1 MPQFFLVMQW
11 ISLGLIIIE
20 MIVVFVKMK
29 NKVHTT
35 LLLHCVSLF
44 VAALAYLLSLYCTT
58 EEAYYMMTL
67 VGWIGKVAGV
77 IVSLMLISGLSVCK
91 FPKPLLLTENIFL
104 AISGIVIITTHQT
117 GWFYSYFKVTKEG
130 DWMISEY
137 GRGPWYYI
145 WDVIVLVTIISCL
158 IMLLRSTLISKEHNK
173 KMQYVMIMTALVIEV
188 GVGFTVMLPV
198 GKYYDFNQIGY
209 SFVSVLFLVAML
221 KYKLMGIEET
231 TKEYIIDELSAGVIA
246 FDANGNIA
254 YYNKTVPIVFP
265 EIGSDPHTVIERI
278 KKSIETGDPITVNDR
293 IYTFEEKDLNSEY
306 GTGRV
311 YVLTD
316 ATRHYY
322 YMEELEGQK
331 KLAEEANKA
340 KSEFLARMSHEIR
353 TPINTVLGMDEMI
366 LRDSSDS
373 TVRDYAMDIRRAGS
387 ALLSIINDILDL
399 SKVESGKMEI
409 SPVEYDVTSMLY
421 DITNVM
427 FTKATDKNLAFNV
440 RIDGTIPSRLYG
452 DDIRIRQVL
461 SNLLSNAVKYTPK
474 GTVSFRATKVA
485 QEDGSVVIRFEV
497 EDTGIGI
504 KAEDMNKLFAAFER
518 IDEKRNR
525 SIEGTGL
532 GMAIS
537 VKILELMDSKLNVK
551 SEFGEGSLFW
561 FEIKQE
567 TVGAEPLGDFD
578 DRIRNYINE
587 QYVYTNSFEA
597 PDAHVLVV
605 DDNSMNRKVLVSLL
619 KPTGI
624 QITEASG
631 GADAVTLASNNHYD
645 MIFMDH
651 MMPGIDG
658 MEAMK
663 MIREN
668 KEGPCCDTP
677 IFALTANA
685 VSGAKEMYL
694 REGFDGFLTKPIMSD
709 KLEKTIRETLPKDMI
724 MPATDRGT
732 RTDALT
738 LDTDDLPSIFGFDR
752 EVAMMRLQDK
762 GVLMSVLEEFG
773 NTLEAQADALETLKE
788 GLPDTLNEYRIQVHG
803 MKGAAGTA
811 GILTLSGMAAIIE
824 KAALAQDFDA
834 IGKLHGAFVR
844 EWLDLKEQFDATFG
858 QGEDNAE
865 EKPVIDP
872 EILRVLLELLT
883 SYMNDMDLDGAD
895 ETIRKLSAYKLPANV
910 EEEFE
915 GLKAAV
921 AQIDWD
927 AVDEILKRIKD

>member
-1 MPQFFLVMQW
+1 MQW
-11 ISLGLIIIE
+11 ISLGLIVIE
-20 MIVVFVKMK
+20 MIVVFAKTK

-35 LLLHCVSLF
+35 LLMHCVSLF
-44 VAALAYLLSLYCTT
+44 VASFAYLMSLYCTT

-67 VGWIGKVAGV
+67 VGWAGKVAGV
-77 IVSLMLISGLSVCK
+77 IVSLKLISGLSICK
-91 FPKPLLLTENIFL
+91 FPRPLLLAESVFL
-104 AISGIVIITTHQT
+104 GISGVVIITTRQT
-117 GWFYSYFKVTKEG
+117 GLFYSYFKLTKEG
-130 DWMISEY
+130 DWLISEY
-137 GRGPWYYI
+137 GRGPWYYV
-145 WDVIVLVTIISCL
+145 WDVIVLATIVSCL
-158 IMLLRSTLISKEHNK
+158 VMLIRSTRASKEHNK
-173 KMQYVMIMTALVIEV
+173 RMQYIMIMIALAIEV
-188 GVGFTVMLPV
+188 VVGFTVMLPV

-209 SFVSVLFLVAML
+209 SFVSILFLVALL

-265 EIGSDPHTVIERI
+265 EIGSDPRAVIDRI
-278 KKSIETGDPITVNDR
+278 RKSIETGNPITVNDR

-311 YVLTD
+311 FVLTD

-366 LRDSSDS
+366 LRDSSDN
-373 TVRDYAMDIRRAGS
+373 TVRDYAMDIRRAGN
-387 ALLSIINDILDL
+387 ALLSIVNDILDL

-409 SPVEYDVTSMLY
+409 CPVEYDVTSMLY
-421 DITNVM
+421 DITNVV
-427 FTKATDKNLAFNV
+427 FTKATDKNLTFNV
-440 RIDGTIPSRLYG
+440 RIDGSIPSRLYG

-461 SNLLSNAVKYTPK
+461 SNLLSNAIKYTPK
-474 GTVSFRATKVA
+474 GTVYFRATKVA

-504 KAEDMNKLFAAFER
+504 KSEDMNKLFAAFER

-537 VKILELMDSKLNVK
+537 VKILELMDSKLNVQ
-551 SEFGEGSLFW
+551 SEYGKGSLFR
-561 FEIKQE
+561 FDIRQE

-624 QITEASG
+624 KITEASG
-631 GADAVTLASNNHYD
+631 GADAVTLAANNHYD

-709 KLEKTIRETLPKDMI
+709 KLEKTIRETLPKELI
-724 MPATDRGT
+724 LPASDRGA
-732 RTDALT
+732 RGDASAF
-738 LDTDDLPSIFGFDR
+738 DADELPPIFGFDR

-788 GLPDTLNEYRIQVHG
+788 GLPDTLNNYRIQVHG
-803 MKGAAGTA
+803 MKGAAATA
-811 GILTLSGMAAIIE
+811 GILTLSGMAAVIE
-824 KAALAQDFDA
+824 KAALAQDLDTV
-834 IGKLHGAFVR
+834 GKLHGAFVR
-844 EWLDLKEQFDATFG
+844 EWLGLKEQFAGIFG
-858 QGEDNAE
+858 QDADGSD
-865 EKPVIDP
+865 EKPAIDA

-895 ETIRKLSAYKLPANV
+895 ETIKKLSAYKLPERI

-915 GLKAAV
+915 GLKTAV

-927 AVDEILKRIKD
+927 AVGEILKRVKEQN

>member
-1 MPQFFLVMQW
+1 V
-11 ISLGLIIIE
+11 
-20 MIVVFVKMK
+20 
-29 NKVHTT
+29 
-35 LLLHCVSLF
+35 
-44 VAALAYLLSLYCTT
+44 
-58 EEAYYMMTL
+58 
-67 VGWIGKVAGV
+67 
-77 IVSLMLISGLSVCK
+77 MLI
-91 FPKPLLLTENIFL
+91 
-104 AISGIVIITTHQT
+104 
-117 GWFYSYFKVTKEG
+117 
-130 DWMISEY
+130 
-137 GRGPWYYI
+137 
-145 WDVIVLVTIISCL
+145 
-158 IMLLRSTLISKEHNK
+158 RSTRASKEHNK
-173 KMQYVMIMTALVIEV
+173 RMQYIMITIALAIEV
-188 GVGFTVMLPV
+188 VVGFTVMLPV

-209 SFVSVLFLVAML
+209 SFVSILFLVALL

-485 QEDGSVVIRFEV
+485 QEDGNVVIRFEV

-561 FEIKQE
+561 FDIKQE

-709 KLEKTIRETLPKDMI
+709 KLEKAIRETLPKDMI

>member
-1 MPQFFLVMQW
+1 MQW
-11 ISLGLIIIE
+11 FSIGVIMAE
-20 MIVVFVKMK
+20 MMVVFIKMK
-29 NKVHTT
+29 TRVHTI
-35 LLLHCVSLF
+35 LLLHCISLF
-44 VAALAYLLSLYCTT
+44 IAALAYLMSLYCET
-58 EEAYYMMTL
+58 EEAYFMMTL
-67 VGWIGKVAGV
+67 IGWLGKVDGV
-77 IVSLMLISGLSVCK
+77 IASLMLISRLSVFK
-91 FPKPLLLTENIFL
+91 IPKPMILIEGFFFG
-104 AISGIVIITTHQT
+104 ISSVIIITTRQT
-117 GWFYSYFKVTKEG
+117 GLFYTYFRLIKEG
-130 DWMISEY
+130 DWQIAEF
-137 GRGPWYYI
+137 GRGPWYYV
-145 WDVIVLVTIISCL
+145 WDILVLIAICLCLIVLV
-158 IMLLRSTLISKEHNK
+158 RSTIVAKEHNK
-173 KMQYVMIMTALVIEV
+173 KMQYVMIMSALFIEI
-188 GVGFTVMLPV
+188 GVGIITVLPI

-209 SFVSVLFLVAML
+209 SFVSILFLIAMF
-221 KYKLMGIEET
+221 KYKLMSIEET
-231 TKEYIIDELSAGVIA
+231 TKEYIVDELSAGVIA
-246 FDANGNIA
+246 FDANEHIV
-254 YYNKTVPIVFP
+254 YYNKTVPAVFP
-265 EIGSDPHTVIERI
+265 EIGTDPHAVMDRI

-293 IYTFEEKDLNSEY
+293 IYTFEEKDLNSED

-311 YVLTD
+311 FVLTD

-353 TPINTVLGMDEMI
+353 TPINTVLEMDEMI

-373 TVRDYAMDIRRAGS
+373 TVRDYAMDIRRAGN

-409 SPVEYDVTSMLY
+409 CPVEYDVTSMLY
-421 DITNVM
+421 DITNVV
-427 FTKATDKNLAFNV
+427 FARATDKNLAFNV

-452 DDIRIRQVL
+452 DDIRLRQVL
-461 SNLLSNAVKYTPK
+461 SNLLSNAVKYTHK
-474 GTVSFRATKVA
+474 GSISFKATNIA
-485 QEDGSVVIRFEV
+485 EEDGSVMLRFEV

-504 KAEDMNKLFAAFER
+504 KKEDMEKLFAAFER
-518 IDEKRNR
+518 IDEKHNR

-537 VKILELMDSKLNVK
+537 VKILEMMGSKLNVK

-561 FEIKQE
+561 FEVRQN
-567 TVGAEPLGDFD
+567 TVEAEPLGDFD
-578 DRIRNYINE
+578 ERIKKYINE

-597 PDAHVLVV
+597 PNAHVLVV

-624 QITEASG
+624 KITEASS
-631 GADAVTLASNNHYD
+631 GADAVTLALNNHYD

-663 MIREN
+663 LIREN
-668 KEGPCCDTP
+668 KGGPCDGTP

-709 KLEKTIRETLPKDMI
+709 RLEKAIRETLPKELI
-724 MPATDRGT
+724 LPADDRGT
-732 RTDALT
+732 RGLGIGV
-738 LDTDDLPSIFGFDR
+738 DTDDLPMIFGLDR
-752 EVAMMRLQDK
+752 EVAMMRLQDRK
-762 GVLMSVLEEFG
+762 VFMSVLEEFG
-773 NTLEAQADALETLKE
+773 NTLENQADTLEALKE
-788 GLPDTLNEYRIQVHG
+788 GLPETLNEYRIQAHG

-811 GILTLSGMAAIIE
+811 GILTLSGMAAILE
-824 KAALAQDFDA
+824 KAALAQDFDT
-834 IGKLHGAFVR
+834 IDKLHGVFVR
-844 EWLDLKEQFDATFG
+844 EWLDLREQFGKLAG
-858 QGEDNAE
+858 QGEDGGE
-865 EKPVIDP
+865 EKPEIDS

-895 ETIRKLSAYKLPANV
+895 ETIKKLSAYKLPEKV
-910 EEEFE
+910 EKEFE
-915 GLKAAV
+915 GLRTAV

-927 AVDEILKRIKD
+927 SVGEILKRIKE

>member
-1 MPQFFLVMQW
+1 
-11 ISLGLIIIE
+11 
-20 MIVVFVKMK
+20 
-29 NKVHTT
+29 
-35 LLLHCVSLF
+35 
-44 VAALAYLLSLYCTT
+44 
-58 EEAYYMMTL
+58 
-67 VGWIGKVAGV
+67 
-77 IVSLMLISGLSVCK
+77 
-91 FPKPLLLTENIFL
+91 
-104 AISGIVIITTHQT
+104 
-117 GWFYSYFKVTKEG
+117 
-130 DWMISEY
+130 
-137 GRGPWYYI
+137 
-145 WDVIVLVTIISCL
+145 
-158 IMLLRSTLISKEHNK
+158 
-173 KMQYVMIMTALVIEV
+173 
-188 GVGFTVMLPV
+188 
-198 GKYYDFNQIGY
+198 
-209 SFVSVLFLVAML
+209 
-221 KYKLMGIEET
+221 
-231 TKEYIIDELSAGVIA
+231 
-246 FDANGNIA
+246 
-254 YYNKTVPIVFP
+254 
-265 EIGSDPHTVIERI
+265 
-278 KKSIETGDPITVNDR
+278 
-293 IYTFEEKDLNSEY
+293 
-306 GTGRV
+306 
-311 YVLTD
+311 
-316 ATRHYY
+316 
-322 YMEELEGQK
+322 
-331 KLAEEANKA
+331 
-340 KSEFLARMSHEIR
+340 
-353 TPINTVLGMDEMI
+353 
-366 LRDSSDS
+366 
-373 TVRDYAMDIRRAGS
+373 
-387 ALLSIINDILDL
+387 
-399 SKVESGKMEI
+399 
-409 SPVEYDVTSMLY
+409 
-421 DITNVM
+421 
-427 FTKATDKNLAFNV
+427 
-440 RIDGTIPSRLYG
+440 
-452 DDIRIRQVL
+452 
-461 SNLLSNAVKYTPK
+461 
-474 GTVSFRATKVA
+474 
-485 QEDGSVVIRFEV
+485 
-497 EDTGIGI
+497 
-504 KAEDMNKLFAAFER
+504 MNKLFAAFER

-709 KLEKTIRETLPKDMI
+709 KLEKAIRETLPKDMI

-858 QGEDNAE
+858 QGEDDAE

-895 ETIRKLSAYKLPANV
+895 ETIRKLSAYKLPGKV